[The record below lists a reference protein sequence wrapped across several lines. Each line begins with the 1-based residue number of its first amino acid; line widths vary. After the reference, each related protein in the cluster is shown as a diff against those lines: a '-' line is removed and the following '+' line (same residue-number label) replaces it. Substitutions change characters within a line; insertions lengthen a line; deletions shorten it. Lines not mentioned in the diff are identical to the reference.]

1 MRTSSH
7 TGLSRALTVIAAALC
22 VVLGLG
28 APAGAA
34 HGGGTAPARA
44 ATGAEGSGPAGLT
57 GLTGLTLTSVNS
69 GRNLD
74 AQNGNTG
81 DGVFLVT
88 NSAPGYHQKW
98 SALTQPDGSFT
109 LVNDTTG
116 KCAAVGFPLRQQSC
130 NGTAAQRWYFQP
142 VRGTTDVFMIRNT
155 GDNKCVDVVL
165 GAQND
170 DAWTQTYGCNGSR
183 AQQWRVPAAAAP
195 AALKAAVDHASKRC
209 QKDASTCSWTKGTQ
223 APAEP
228 LPKSCVSPVWYNG
241 TGAPV
246 PWTFTLNTS
255 TGWSSQMGVSFTSG
269 LGTGGP
275 SPVQTSVSL
284 TISGQVSYDL
294 RQDLGNSLTITVP
307 ARHYGWVALS
317 ELATRVTGE
326 WTFDA
331 NGFPWKVT
339 DTVTV
344 PLKSD
349 DQGRASIYLA
359 QTGPEFT
366 SCAA

>member
-1 MRTSSH
+1 MSPFGHRGLPRTFAV
-7 TGLSRALTVIAAALC
+7 LIASLC
-22 VVLGLG
+22 AVLGLAAG
-28 APAGAA
+28 TGTAQATGQPRATDAAGAA
-34 HGGGTAPARA
+34 
-44 ATGAEGSGPAGLT
+44 GASGLD
-57 GLTGLTLTSVNS
+57 GLTLTSVNS

-74 AQNGNTG
+74 VQNGNTG

-98 SALTQPDGSFT
+98 NAVTQADGSFN
-109 LVNDTTG
+109 LVNGTTG
-116 KCAAVGFPLRQQSC
+116 KCAAIGFPLRQQSC
-130 NGTAAQRWYFQP
+130 SGASSQRWYFQP
-142 VRGTTDVFMIRNT
+142 VRGAADTFMIRNA
-155 GDNKCVDVVL
+155 GDNKCLDVVL

-183 AQQWRVPAAAAP
+183 AQQWRIPSQAAG
-195 AALKAAVDHASKRC
+195 AALRAAVDHASKRC
-209 QKDASTCSWTKGTQ
+209 QKDATTCSWTKGSQ

-228 LPKSCVSPVWYNG
+228 LPKQCVSPVWFNG
-241 TGAPV
+241 TEAPV
-246 PWTFTLNTS
+246 PWTFSLNTS
-255 TGWSSQMGVSFTSG
+255 TGWSSQLGVSFTST

-284 TISGQVSYDL
+284 TLSGQVSYDL
-294 RQDLGNSLTITVP
+294 RQDLGNSLMITVP

-317 ELATRVTGE
+317 ELATKVTGE

-331 NGFPWKVT
+331 NGYPWKVT

-349 DQGRASIYLA
+349 AQGRASIYLA
-359 QTGPEFT
+359 QTGAEFT
-366 SCAA
+366 SCHT